1 MKPLVVLS
9 VLVCLLLSACGGDE
23 ASDKEA
29 GESAA
34 ESTGGSESG
43 SQSLEDAMSKINAAM
58 DSGKC
63 DDVAAV
69 VSRTTSGLY
78 EKADDPPKSLCN
90 YFEDGLVPIIEQVDF
105 DRSQQFGSAAIIE
118 GEPAAD
124 DPEAKVFVGV
134 VLRDPYADNEWTYTY
149 GGGDTLEQLDTE
161 PTDPEGVQ
169 QTAQDFVDS
178 LESQDCEELA
188 ASVDPTLNPIPEGSS
203 KDLCQVYFEGPF
215 GKAYADGGSLEYLGG
230 TIDYAFFEL
239 TPEDG
244 SRTDTMILNIIG
256 DSEQGKMGVVDVIAT
271 PPAEG

>member
-9 VLVCLLLSACGGDE
+9 VLVCLLLPACGGDE
-23 ASDKEA
+23 D
-29 GESAA
+29 ESAA

-90 YFEDGLVPIIEQVDF
+90 FFEDGLVPILEQVDF

-118 GEPAAD
+118 GAPPAE
-124 DPEAKVFVGV
+124 DPEAKVYVGV
-134 VLRDPYADNEWTYTY
+134 VLRDTYADNEWTYTY
-149 GGGDTLEQLDTE
+149 AAGNTLEQLDTE
-161 PTDPEGVQ
+161 PTNPEGVQ

-188 ASVDPTLNPIPEGSS
+188 ASVNPTLNPIPEGSS
-203 KDLCQVYFEGPF
+203 KDLCQLYFEGPF
-215 GKAYADGGSLEYLGG
+215 GKTYADGGSLEYIGG
-230 TIDYAFFEL
+230 TIDFAFFEL

-244 SRTDTMILNIIG
+244 SRTDTMILSIIG